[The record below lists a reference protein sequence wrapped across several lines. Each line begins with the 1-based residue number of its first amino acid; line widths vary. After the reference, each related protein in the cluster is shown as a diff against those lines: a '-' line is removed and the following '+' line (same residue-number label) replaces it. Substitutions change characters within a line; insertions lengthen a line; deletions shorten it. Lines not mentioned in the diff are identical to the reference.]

1 MLEMLDRNS
10 ADGQLAA
17 DLAHPRE
24 QYRAFDF
31 GLATGES
38 SASNLKLAVNRLIA
52 GHRSLD
58 GPEIEFCHDLSGG
71 ELRPVLQVPV
81 LGIVR
86 ELLTNACRHSKSMRI
101 LVGIGRDDTHVYIQ
115 VQDWGVGFNC
125 TALSPKQRGL
135 KGVRE
140 LVQSLGGIVDI
151 DSRPGNGTCI
161 AIEIPVV
168 EEHRQAGGVARDK
181 D

>member
-1 MLEMLDRNS
+1 MLEMSDRNS
-10 ADGQLAA
+10 TDGQRAG
-17 DLAHPRE
+17 DLAHHRE
-24 QYRAFDF
+24 HYRALDF
-31 GLATGES
+31 RVATGES
-38 SASNLKLAVNRLIA
+38 YASDFTLAVNRLIA
-52 GHRSLD
+52 DYQSFD
-58 GPEIEFCHDLSGG
+58 GPEIELCLDLPGG
-71 ELRPVLQVPV
+71 ELRPALQVPV
-81 LGIVR
+81 LCIVR
-86 ELLTNACRHSKSMRI
+86 ELLTNACRHSKSRRI

-125 TALSPKQRGL
+125 TALSPKRRGL

-151 DSRPGNGTCI
+151 DSRLGDGTCI

-168 EEHRQAGGVARDK
+168 KEPGQAGIAARDK